1 MRSLEKK
8 KSIIIIGPYEILF
21 PHLFFIF
28 LYSILMVKLNCI
40 NQKASLINWFYILKS
55 NFLIYL

>member
-1 MRSLEKK
+1 M
-8 KSIIIIGPYEILF
+8 KSILF
-21 PHLFFIF
+21 PNLFSIFIF
-28 LYSILMVKLNCI
+28 LYSVLMVKLNCI